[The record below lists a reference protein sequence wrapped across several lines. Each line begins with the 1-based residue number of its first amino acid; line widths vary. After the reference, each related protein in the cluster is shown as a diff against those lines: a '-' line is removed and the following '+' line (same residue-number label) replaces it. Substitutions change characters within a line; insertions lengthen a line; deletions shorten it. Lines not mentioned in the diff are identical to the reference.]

1 MKVISLYCLLRA
13 NCKSVATTALQVLV
27 DRFADEPMVA
37 WNRVTFCLE
46 KDLDDCLSVTE
57 MLDFYLSGK
66 LAEPTT

>member
-1 MKVISLYCLLRA
+1 LLRA